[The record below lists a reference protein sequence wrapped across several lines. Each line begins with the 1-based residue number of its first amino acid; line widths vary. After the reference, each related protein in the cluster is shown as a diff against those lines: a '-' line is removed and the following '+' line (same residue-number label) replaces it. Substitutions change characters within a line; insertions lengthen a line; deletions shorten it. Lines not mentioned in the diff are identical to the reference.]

1 MNPSDEKRTEILQ
14 NFERALPNIWEQA
27 RKETEDLMEPDNSLQ
42 ERLKKANQEIDK
54 HLPDLW
60 KRAEHNLKEMEKEYY
75 KK

>member
-1 MNPSDEKRTEILQ
+1 MNPSDERRTE
-14 NFERALPNIWEQA
+14 
-27 RKETEDLMEPDNSLQ
+27 TLQ
-42 ERLKKANQEIDK
+42 ERLRKANQEIDK